1 MSDQHHNLALARVV
15 DSEASVAPNCEFP
28 HYAIEVRHR
37 HERTVE
43 RWLRL
48 QGLSPFLPAL
58 KNARQW
64 SDRVVE
70 IEIPLFPRYVFCPI
84 DLKNRLPILT
94 APGVLGIVG
103 AG

>member
-1 MSDQHHNLALARVV
+1 MVHSNK
-15 DSEASVAPNCEFP
+15 SVTPAYAKKPETCVPNNCKFP

-48 QGLSPFLPAL
+48 QGLTPFLPVL

-64 SDRVVE
+64 SERIAE
-70 IEIPLFPRYVFCPI
+70 IDVPLFWRYVSGAI
-84 DLKNRLPILT
+84 DLKDRLPSLT

-103 AG
+103 